1 MKKGDLSDPLDLR
14 FLTTK
19 TLSPASFLCLL
30 PCFLPCLCYKQ
41 GMNEQTKR
49 AIEQARTVPAVARKE
64 RSTQDVEKCAAHVLS
79 ALANLG
85 GASRSDL
92 LRAFR
97 WMRADEFNGACR
109 LLLDEGLI
117 TVYKAKIGRAH
128 V

>member
-1 MKKGDLSDPLDLR
+1 
-14 FLTTK
+14 
-19 TLSPASFLCLL
+19 
-30 PCFLPCLCYKQ
+30 
-41 GMNEQTKR
+41 MNEQTKR

-117 TVYKAKIGRAH
+117 TVYKAKRTGGRPTTHLYLSEAGARALAQSTSKR
-128 V
+128 